1 MSQRESDTNG
11 GAGKD
16 PQASGGRGLAPLLR
30 YRPLVIGALALVLLP
45 LAMWVLGLGTSS
57 ATQIVALAIAAL
69 GLNLLVGYTGLT
81 SFGQSAWFGIGAYCA
96 ALAQK
101 HWFAGQIA
109 LPILFSMAFVAVL
122 ATVVGLLILRR
133 RGVYFALLTLAF
145 VALTYAIAFR
155 WTELTGGEDGLGG
168 LKRGGF
174 AAIPLDNGLVYYAF
188 VALIALGVLYVL
200 LRVTRSPFGHVLV
213 AIRENQQRATFQ
225 GYDVDRYR
233 LGAFVLSAVVT
244 GLGGALIGFLNYLVS
259 AESVSVAFSG
269 ELLAM
274 VVIGGMHHILGP
286 ALGVLFYILFRE
298 LFSIWTSN
306 WLLWFGLVFVGFVL
320 YSPSGLTGVWA
331 KLQRRWRP
339 ATEESAAMS
348 RRKIYEGLPLPAFLR
363 PDAPH
368 GTVLQVESMA
378 KHFGGIR
385 AVADARLSLRA
396 GEVHALIGPNG
407 AGKTTLFNLISGLF
421 PPDAGTV
428 RLNGKEIQRLA
439 ANRICRQ
446 GLTRSFQITN
456 LFKGLSIY
464 ENLRLS
470 LQACHPAR
478 FNIWRDIDSLA
489 EVHAQTAELVKFL
502 GLEGIESIE
511 GGELSYGGQRLVDLG
526 IALGSKPQ
534 VLLLDEPLAG
544 LAAAERERVSNL
556 VKSVAASIPVLIVEH
571 DIDRVLGFSH
581 RVTVMN
587 QGEVLMAGTPDEVR
601 SDRRVQEIYTGT
613 GTPPRVDRA
622 AHGAGVRS
630 ASEARERAQL
640 LRFESVN
647 AFYGKSH
654 ILNDATLDVRDGE
667 IVALLGRNGAG
678 KSTLL
683 KTLAGLV
690 PPASGR
696 IEFEGHAIAGLPAPD
711 IARLGI
717 GYVPQGRGLFA
728 GMTVAENLALGR
740 LARATDGRHGVV
752 WTEEKIYEYFPRL
765 KERMHVAADYLSG
778 GEQQMAA
785 VARALSG
792 NVKLLLLD
800 EPFEGLSPAVVQE
813 LFRVFDRLRAHT
825 SIVIVEHNLDLVLA
839 LADRVFAL
847 ERGAVFHQGPAEP
860 LLTDLDYRKR
870 ILWL

>member
-1 MSQRESDTNG
+1 MTGRWT
-11 GAGKD
+11 
-16 PQASGGRGLAPLLR
+16 QARFQ
-30 YRPLVIGALALVLLP
+30 PLVIGAVALVLLP
-45 LAMWVLGLGTSS
+45 LAMRALGLSTSTAS
-57 ATQIVALAIAAL
+57 QIVCLAIAAL
-69 GLNLLVGYTGLT
+69 GLNMLVGFTGLT
-81 SFGQSAWFGIGAYCA
+81 SFGHSAWFGIGAYA
-96 ALAQK
+96 AAISQK

-109 LPILFSMAFVAVL
+109 LPLVFSVAFVAVL
-122 ATVVGLLILRR
+122 SAIVGVLILRR

-168 LKRGGF
+168 LARGGF
-174 AAIPLDNGLVYYAF
+174 AAVPLDDGAVYYAF
-188 VALIALGVLYVL
+188 VALVALGVLYLL

-225 GYDVDRYR
+225 GYDVNRYR
-233 LGAFVLSAVVT
+233 LAVFVLSAVVT
-244 GLGGALIGFLNYLVS
+244 GLGGALQGFLNYLVS

-286 ALGVLFYILFRE
+286 ALGVLFYVLFRE
-298 LFSIWTSN
+298 LFSIWTGN

-320 YSPSGLTGVWA
+320 FSPGGLVGIWA
-331 KLQRRWRP
+331 TLKRRWRP
-339 ATEESAAMS
+339 PPEEAAAMS
-348 RRKIYEGLPLPAFLR
+348 RRKVYEGLPLPAFLR
-363 PDAPH
+363 PEHRPGA
-368 GTVLQVESMA
+368 VLELEEVA

-385 AVADARLSLRA
+385 AVQGASLAVRA
-396 GEVHALIGPNG
+396 GEIHALIGPNG
-407 AGKTTLFNLISGLF
+407 AGKTTLFNVASGMF

-428 RLNGKEIQRLA
+428 RLKGEEVHRLPPH
-439 ANRICRQ
+439 RICRQ
-446 GLTRSFQITN
+446 GLARSFQITN

-470 LQACHPAR
+470 LQARHPGR
-478 FNIWRDIDSLA
+478 FNAWRDIDRYP
-489 EVHAQTAELVKFL
+489 EVHAQAAELLRFL
-502 GLEGIESIE
+502 GLEGIEEIR
-511 GGELSYGGQRLVDLG
+511 GGELSYGGQRLLDLG
-526 IALGSKPQ
+526 IALASGPQ

-544 LAAAERERVSNL
+544 LAAAERERVSSL
-556 VKSVAASIPVLIVEH
+556 VKSVAASVPVLVVEH
-571 DIDRVLGFSH
+571 DIDRVLGFSR

-587 QGEVLMAGTPDEVR
+587 QGEVLMAGTPEEVR
-601 SDRRVQEIYTGT
+601 ADRRVQEVYTGT
-613 GTPPRVDRA
+613 GTPPITGRIADETR
-622 AHGAGVRS
+622 G
-630 ASEARERAQL
+630 RAQL
-640 LRFESVN
+640 LRFTGVN

-654 ILNDATLDVRDGE
+654 ILNDATLDVREGE

-690 PPASGR
+690 PPASGA
-696 IEFEGHAIAGLPAPD
+696 IEFEGRSIAGLPAPA

-728 GMTVAENLALGR
+728 GMTVADNLALGR
-740 LARATDGRHGVV
+740 LARATDGSHGVA
-752 WTEEKIYEYFPRL
+752 WSEREILGRFPRL
-765 KERMHVAADYLSG
+765 KERMNVAADYLSG
-778 GEQQMAA
+778 GEQQMVA

-800 EPFEGLSPAVVQE
+800 EPFEGLAPTIVQE
-813 LFRVFDRLRAHT
+813 LFTVFDQLRGRT

-847 ERGAVFHQGPAEP
+847 ERGAVFHDGPAAP
-860 LLTDLDYRKR
+860 LLNDLGYRKR